1 MRVVTPFLVLGIYCK
16 SGLRTYV
23 INCRAGKYDPLIFS
37 YKQTIPMTKNKL
49 KLLLLPLVLL
59 TAETCSA
66 DWRDSLNDAWQ
77 STKEVGDSA
86 FESSKEYTNNAL
98 DKSKNYYNEIR
109 LDSISS
115 DHVTPQIIEQQK
127 REHIQTIWK
136 DILTNLDEALS
147 LNAKIDDA
155 PVSRFFGADKTS
167 LGDDQIDVFEVI
179 ETLLSSTEINKN
191 RDNFSA
197 LKDKIS
203 DKKNTISRY
212 LEKRIVADYA
222 DRATFDKNIKK
233 EKTDIDELKRRIDN
247 EKNILKQ
254 RFNASGLFLNDGQV
268 DVLLSRVDADDIIK
282 MSLVYDVLE
291 DITSQLM
298 GLTKESNE
306 NIDQARKYY
315 GMHVVLLK
323 LVINMQD
330 SYVKKLDQEYLPK
343 IEIISMETRRISD
356 DTTRLLS
363 AETQSNRKDL
373 LNKNLKAQQLTLKVA
388 KLYAQQL
395 NQQKAKVIK
404 AKKLMADDYQVAKNT
419 YDTVKISADLIQ
431 LMKTNQA
438 SFSTL
443 MNIQIPDIVP
453 FENLDM
459 QRKFEEL
466 SAMIK

>member
-1 MRVVTPFLVLGIYCK
+1 
-16 SGLRTYV
+16 
-23 INCRAGKYDPLIFS
+23 
-37 YKQTIPMTKNKL
+37 MTKNKL
-49 KLLLLPLVLL
+49 KLLLLPFVLL
-59 TAETCSA
+59 TTQACHA
-66 DWRDSLNDAWQ
+66 DWKDSLNDAWKN
-77 STKEVGDSA
+77 TKEVGDAA
-86 FESSKEYTNNAL
+86 FESSKEYTNQAL
-98 DKSKNYYNEIR
+98 DKSKNYYDEMR

-115 DHVTPQIIEQQK
+115 EGVTPQIIQQQK

-136 DILTNLDEALS
+136 DILTNLDNALH
-147 LNAKIDDA
+147 LNTQIDDA
-155 PVSRFFGADKTS
+155 PASRFFGADKNS
-167 LGDDQIDVFEVI
+167 LAEDQVDVFKVVEA
-179 ETLLSSTEINKN
+179 LLSSPEIKKN
-191 RDNFSA
+191 RNNIEA

-203 DKKNTISRY
+203 DHKNAISRY
-212 LEKRIVADYA
+212 LEKRIVADNA
-222 DRATFDKNIKK
+222 DRQGYDKKI
-233 EKTDIDELKRRIDN
+233 EKIRADIDELTRRIHH
-247 EKNILKQ
+247 EKDILKK
-254 RFNASGLFLNDGQV
+254 RFNASGLFLNDSQV

-298 GLTKESNE
+298 RLTKESNE

-330 SYVKKLDQEYLPK
+330 SYVKKLDEEYLPK
-343 IEIISMETRRISD
+343 IELISMETRRISKES
-356 DTTRLLS
+356 TRLL
-363 AETQSNRKDL
+363 ATERQQNRKDL
-373 LNKNLKAQQLTLKVA
+373 LHKNLKAQQLTLKVA

-404 AKKLMADDYQVAKNT
+404 ARNLMTNDYQVAKNT

-438 SFSTL
+438 SFSAL

-453 FENLDM
+453 FENIAM

-466 SAMIK
+466 SLMIK

>member
-1 MRVVTPFLVLGIYCK
+1 
-16 SGLRTYV
+16 
-23 INCRAGKYDPLIFS
+23 
-37 YKQTIPMTKNKL
+37 MTKNKR
-49 KLLLLPLVLL
+49 KVLLLSLILL
-59 TAETCSA
+59 TTQACYA

-77 STKEVGDSA
+77 STKEVSDSA

-98 DKSKNYYNEIR
+98 DKSKNYYDEIR

-115 DHVTPQIIEQQK
+115 DKVTPQIIEQQK

-136 DILTNLDEALS
+136 DILSNLDSALNI
-147 LNAKIDDA
+147 NAEIDNA

-179 ETLLSSTEINKN
+179 EGLLSSTEINKN
-191 RDNFSA
+191 RQNIVA
-197 LKDKIS
+197 LKDKIG

-212 LEKRIVADYA
+212 LEKRIVADNA
-222 DRATFDKNIKK
+222 DRAEFDKKI
-233 EKTDIDELKRRIDN
+233 EKDKADINELTRRINN

-323 LVINMQD
+323 LVINMQE
-330 SYVKKLDQEYLPK
+330 SYVKKLDEEYLPK
-343 IEIISMETRRISD
+343 IEMISMETRRINE
-356 DTTRLLS
+356 DTTRLLKS
-363 AETQSNRKDL
+363 ETQSNRKDL

-438 SFSTL
+438 SFSAL
-443 MNIQIPDIVP
+443 MNIQIPDIIP

>member
-1 MRVVTPFLVLGIYCK
+1 
-16 SGLRTYV
+16 
-23 INCRAGKYDPLIFS
+23 
-37 YKQTIPMTKNKL
+37 MTKNKL
-49 KLLLLPLVLL
+49 KLLLLSLTLL
-59 TAETCSA
+59 TTQACYA
-66 DWRDSLNDAWQ
+66 DWQDSLNEAWK
-77 STKEVGDSA
+77 STKEVSDSA

-98 DKSKNYYNEIR
+98 DKSKNYYDEMR

-115 DHVTPQIIEQQK
+115 DNVTPQMIQQQK
-127 REHIQTIWK
+127 KEHIQTIWK
-136 DILTNLDEALS
+136 DILTSLDGALS
-147 LNAKIDDA
+147 LNAQIDDA
-155 PVSRFFGADKTS
+155 PASRFFGADKKS
-167 LGDDQIDVFEVI
+167 LGEDQVDVFEVI
-179 ETLLSSTEINKN
+179 EALLSSPEINKN
-191 RDNFSA
+191 RDNIEA
-197 LKDKIS
+197 LKGKVG

-212 LEKRIVADYA
+212 LEKRIVADNT
-222 DRATFDKNIKK
+222 DRAEYDQKIKK
-233 EKTDIDELKRRIDN
+233 AKADISELTRRIDN

-330 SYVKKLDQEYLPK
+330 SYVKKLNEEYLPK
-343 IEIISMETRRISD
+343 IEVISMETRRISEK
-356 DTTRLLS
+356 TTYLLKS
-363 AETQSNRKDL
+363 ETQRNRKDL
-373 LNKNLKAQQLTLKVA
+373 LHKNLKAQQLTLKVA

-404 AKKLMADDYQVAKNT
+404 AQKLMVDDYQVAKNT

-438 SFSTL
+438 SFSAL